1 MKSTRTISNVNHF
14 GTCKKFCHVVCF
26 FAFLAWFANA
36 VQDWAAWSTSTKVEF
51 LYGDNDDDLVRY
63 PVLTFCNLP
72 YFNNDVVK
80 HLNLST

>member
-14 GTCKKFCHVVCF
+14 ETYKKFCQVVCL

-36 VQDWAAWSTSTKVEF
+36 IQDWAAWSTSTKVEF
-51 LYGDNDDDLVRY
+51 LYGDDDDDLVRY

-72 YFNNDVVK
+72 YFTEGVK
-80 HLNLST
+80 ISKSYFI

>member
-14 GTCKKFCHVVCF
+14 GTCKNFCHVVCL

-80 HLNLST
+80 NLNLST